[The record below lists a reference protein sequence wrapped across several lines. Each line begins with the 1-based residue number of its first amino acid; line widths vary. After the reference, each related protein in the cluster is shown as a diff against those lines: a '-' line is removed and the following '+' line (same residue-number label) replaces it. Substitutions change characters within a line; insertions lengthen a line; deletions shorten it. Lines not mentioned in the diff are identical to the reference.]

1 MLSDCFSVR
10 EITKKNGKK
19 TLKRVKLPSFWVID
33 LENGTDSVE
42 SLLTLS
48 RKTEMIMGIRKF
60 GNLSCGTVENK
71 WPPPPWLSV
80 KLAINNTYCVQH
92 HSVMLNVLC
101 TFFKFQKLTE
111 GWLSLLE
118 SRENN
123 NMSRGSGSSG
133 VTELI
138 HRALLLPS
146 HGV

>member
-71 WPPPPWLSV
+71 
-80 KLAINNTYCVQH
+80 
-92 HSVMLNVLC
+92 
-101 TFFKFQKLTE
+101 
-111 GWLSLLE
+111 
-118 SRENN
+118 
-123 NMSRGSGSSG
+123 
-133 VTELI
+133 
-138 HRALLLPS
+138 
-146 HGV
+146 